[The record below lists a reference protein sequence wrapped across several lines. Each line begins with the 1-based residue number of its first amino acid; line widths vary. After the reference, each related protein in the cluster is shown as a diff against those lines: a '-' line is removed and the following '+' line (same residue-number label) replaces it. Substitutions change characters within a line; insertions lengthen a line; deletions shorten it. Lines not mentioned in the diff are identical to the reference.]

1 VATGVEFAVEGRTFT
16 VEAVKEV
23 ILSVGTVQ
31 TPQILEL
38 SGEYF
43 LSFLCRICSHLVCLF
58 LRLFFPKGIGKKE
71 LLNRLNI
78 KNANRFARCRKES
91 TCSYRINN
99 RHRSGAEPV
108 VCFQDHTFIHMQF
121 LLKPGTVTFGK

>member
-43 LSFLCRICSHLVCLF
+43 LSFFAAFVLTSFAYSYACFSERD
-58 LRLFFPKGIGKKE
+58 RKKE
-71 LLNRLNI
+71 L
-78 KNANRFARCRKES
+78 FEQ
-91 TCSYRINN
+91 T
-99 RHRSGAEPV
+99 
-108 VCFQDHTFIHMQF
+108 
-121 LLKPGTVTFGK
+121 